1 MPLSIFNVLSLSL
14 HGSSEKLSVFV
25 LLHILILIFHFNSF
39 SLCFSLGLVLVY
51 VHFTNSGVNSLQ
63 GYTGSLNVIEYM
75 ASYVPAILYN
85 NQVLTTTVL
94 AYVFDRIHCFWQ
106 IVYENL

>member
-1 MPLSIFNVLSLSL
+1 MPLSIFSELSLSL
-14 HGSSEKLSVFV
+14 HNSSEKLSVFV
-25 LLHILILIFHFNSF
+25 LLHIFVLIFHFNSF
-39 SLCFSLGLVLVY
+39 SLCFSLGLVLLY
-51 VHFTNSGVNSLQ
+51 VFTNSGVNSLQ